1 MSKYDVNNGVKK
13 IKVKL
18 AIGLSTVIAFS
29 GFGFAV
35 AIPAI
40 SHAASNATPGTNASA
55 CGAAHGA
62 FAPLNGGNFGFLGE
76 AGGTPGYHDGAV
88 GQDPGAT
95 GYNNSHVV
103 CQG

>member
-18 AIGLSTVIAFS
+18 AIAASTVMAVS

-40 SHAASNATPGTNASA
+40 SHAAGATPVANASA

-76 AGGTPGYHDGAV
+76 VGGTPGYHDGAV

-95 GYNNSHVV
+95 GSNNSHTN

>member
-1 MSKYDVNNGVKK
+1 MTYKLGK
-13 IKVKL
+13 KVKQDKKVVRRYLAGIGASL
-18 AIGLSTVIAFS
+18 AILAGAAVPALAAGS
-29 GFGFAV
+29 GDG
-35 AIPAI
+35 
-40 SHAASNATPGTNASA
+40 SNASP

-62 FAPLNGGNFGFLGE
+62 YADVNGNFGFLGQ

-95 GYNNSHVV
+95 GYNNSHTF